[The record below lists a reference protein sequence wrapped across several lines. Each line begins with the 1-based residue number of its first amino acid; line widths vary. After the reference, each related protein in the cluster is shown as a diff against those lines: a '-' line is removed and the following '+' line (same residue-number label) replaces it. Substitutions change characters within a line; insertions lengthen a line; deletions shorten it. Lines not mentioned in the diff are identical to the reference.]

1 MSFSSPHT
9 PSSMSDSSDAELLRL
24 FQNDPQSGYLGI
36 LFMRYRH
43 LAFGVAYKYFR
54 EREEAEDMVS
64 HVFSLLLEKLPGKE
78 IHSFKQY
85 LYGTVRNECLARTRQ
100 LKKEGER
107 QQAWAHTENSDTG
120 FMELEELVHLTDE
133 QPLEDAVQE
142 AMQQLGEEQRI
153 CVYHFFFEGKS
164 YKEISDETGFTL
176 KSVKSYL
183 QNGKRNLKKLLED
196 YFKRASS
203 G

>member
-1 MSFSSPHT
+1 MSFSSQYT
-9 PSSMSDSSDAELLRL
+9 PASLKGISDAELLAM
-24 FQNDPQSGYLGI
+24 FQKEHQADYLGV
-36 LFMRYRH
+36 LFLRYRH

-54 EREEAEDMVS
+54 DREEAEDMVS

-107 QQAWAHTENSDTG
+107 QQEWAITENSDNG
-120 FMELEELVHLTDE
+120 FMEIENLVHLTDE
-133 QPLEDAVQE
+133 KPLDDAVQE
-142 AMQQLGEEQRI
+142 AIEQLGEEQRT
-153 CVYHFFFEGKS
+153 CLRHFFFEGKS
-164 YKEISDETGFTL
+164 YKEISDQTGYTL

-183 QNGKRNLKKLLED
+183 QNGKRNLKKLLEERL
-196 YFKRASS
+196 KQSS
-203 G
+203 SS

>member
-1 MSFSSPHT
+1 MNEV
-9 PSSMSDSSDAELLRL
+9 SDAELLDL
-24 FQNDPQSGYLGI
+24 FQKELQPDYLGT

-43 LAFGVAYKYFR
+43 LAYGVAYKYFR

-78 IHSFKQY
+78 IFSFKQY

-100 LKKEGER
+100 LKKEGQR
-107 QQAWAHTENSDTG
+107 QQEWAHTENSDTG
-120 FMELEELVHLTDE
+120 FMEIEELVHLTNE
-133 QPLEDAVQE
+133 QPLDEVVQE
-142 AMQQLGEEQRI
+142 AMEQLGEEQRI

-164 YKEISDETGFTL
+164 YKEISDQTGFTL

-183 QNGKRNLKKLLED
+183 QNGKRNLKKLLEE
-196 YFKRASS
+196 YFKRTSS
-203 G
+203 D

>member
-1 MSFSSPHT
+1 MSSSSPHI
-9 PSSMSDSSDAELLRL
+9 PSSLSDASDAELLRL
-24 FQNDPQSGYLGI
+24 FQKELQSDYLGI
-36 LFMRYRH
+36 LFLRYRH

-64 HVFSLLLEKLPGKE
+64 HVFSLLLEKLPGKD

-120 FMELEELVHLTDE
+120 FMEIEDLVHLTNE

-142 AMQQLGEEQRI
+142 AMQQLGDEQRT
-153 CVYHFFFEGKS
+153 CVHYFFFDGKS
-164 YKEISDETGFTL
+164 YKEIADLTGYSL

-183 QNGKRNLKKLLED
+183 QNGKRNLKKLLEE
-196 YFKRASS
+196 YVKRASS